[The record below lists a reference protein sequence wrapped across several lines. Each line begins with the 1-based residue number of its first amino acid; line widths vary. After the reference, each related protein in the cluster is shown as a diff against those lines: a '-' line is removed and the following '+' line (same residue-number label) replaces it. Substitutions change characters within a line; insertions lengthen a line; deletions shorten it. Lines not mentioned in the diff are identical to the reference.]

1 MVTRRQTGGMPM
13 PDDSFAAAYT
23 QYLPAVSSYLSRRV
37 ERAAIEDLAADVF
50 AVAWRKRA
58 TVPAGFELPWLYR
71 TASYLVANHRRRA
84 ATGFALVALLRSAD
98 SAPSAEDIVIG
109 DMSLAGAWRELRAKD
124 REVLALSVFEDLPI
138 SSIAIALE
146 ISSNA
151 ASIRLHRAK
160 RSLAALLSEP
170 KISASSE
177 RVASEPT

>member
-1 MVTRRQTGGMPM
+1 MPT
-13 PDDSFAAAYT
+13 PDESFAAAYT

-37 ERAAIEDLAADVF
+37 ERAAVEDLAADVF

-58 TVPAGFELPWLYR
+58 SVPAGFELPWLYR

-84 ATGFALVALLRSAD
+84 ATGSALVALLRNTD

-138 SSIAIALE
+138 ASIAIALE
-146 ISSNA
+146 ISANA

-160 RSLAALLSEP
+160 KSLAALLAEP
-170 KISASSE
+170 KIATSSE
-177 RVASEPT
+177 RTAPEPT

>member
-1 MVTRRQTGGMPM
+1 MPT
-13 PDDSFAAAYT
+13 PDESFAAAYT

-37 ERAAIEDLAADVF
+37 ERAAVEDLAADVF
-50 AVAWRKRA
+50 AIAWRKRA
-58 TVPAGFELPWLYR
+58 SVPAGFELPWLYR

-84 ATGFALVALLRSAD
+84 ATGSALVALLRNTD

-138 SSIAIALE
+138 ASIAIALE
-146 ISSNA
+146 ISANA

-160 RSLAALLSEP
+160 KSLAALLAEP
-170 KISASSE
+170 KIATSSE
-177 RVASEPT
+177 RTAPEPT